1 MHTLTN
7 TRSYELTDKDTILGE
22 GDRRYVLRVRD
33 LPLEDKPREK
43 MIASGPGSLTHA
55 ELIAVLLGVGT
66 RKEEVLTMAQR
77 IIREYGER
85 AIINEKNP
93 SRLAEAL
100 DIPLSKACQI
110 IAGFELG
117 RRAYQSKA
125 GKSLYV
131 RTAHQA
137 AEHFQ
142 GMDML
147 QKEQL
152 RGLYLNSR
160 FQVIHEETISIG
172 SLTANIVHPRE
183 VFQPAIEHGAVAV
196 IVAHNH
202 PSGSDL
208 PTRDDYDVT
217 SQLVEAGRVLGI
229 ELLDH
234 LVIAKGAFTSCMEE
248 NKDE

>member
-1 MHTLTN
+1 MHMLTQPRPYTL
-7 TRSYELTDKDTILGE
+7 SDSDKVIGE
-22 GDRRYVLRVRD
+22 GETRYVLRVRD

-43 MIASGPGSLTHA
+43 MLAAGPGSLTHA

-66 RKEEVLTMAQR
+66 RKEEVLSMAQR

-85 AIINEKNP
+85 AVITEKSP
-93 SRLAEAL
+93 ERLSEAL

-110 IAGFELG
+110 VASFELG

-125 GKSLYV
+125 GRPLVV
-131 RTAHQA
+131 RTAEQA
-137 AEHFQ
+137 FQ
-142 GMDML
+142 YFKSMGTL

-152 RGLYLNSR
+152 RGLYVNSR

-183 VFQPAIEHGAVAV
+183 VFQPALEYGAVAV

-202 PSGSDL
+202 PSGSL
-208 PTRDDYDVT
+208 EPTSDDYAVT
-217 SQLVEAGRVLGI
+217 RQLVKAGRVLGI

-234 LVIAKGAFTSCMEE
+234 LIIAGETFTSCMEE
-248 NKDE
+248 KT